1 MVIVLYRSSFTPICW
16 GYKDDDMLRWYTMF
30 ALRVPAVG
38 FVPLHST
45 TKLVKNDE
53 IKKFMVYY
61 RCRDVIL
68 MLIRVTFVLVGL

>member
-1 MVIVLYRSSFTPICW
+1 
-16 GYKDDDMLRWYTMF
+16 MF